1 MLKKPSVL
9 MLLVLLITSLSCSLP
24 IQFEN
29 NDPSPTAPSPIQD
42 ATVPVNEN
50 PSPAPPVGVI
60 PNDDPLLGSWTVF
73 QVSTNFQSTISHDES
88 QTWLGNLAFFN
99 PDSIQI
105 NQNRCL
111 LTTFE
116 RSPLPENYQ
125 ENFPLDLS
133 RYGLLEDQISLIR
146 TNCTES
152 PFGLFLQLDSYTL
165 LINWQGSF
173 MWLQQ
178 QTINAPKRPI
188 VFSNTHYLQ
197 ENITRNVNVQIP
209 QITQTTAARQ
219 IFNDAAFNI
228 FNDITVS
235 FITET
240 ENWVPPADQNFPP
253 SELEVTYEIHWNDGQ
268 RLSIL
273 GQIYTYYAGAAHPNM
288 FYITLNYDLTTQ
300 QVLQLDDFFIAG
312 SDYLNLLKNT
322 CAAELIS
329 RDIGFFED
337 NLAAEPTYFKNITFT
352 PAGLM
357 VHFSPYDV
365 ASYAAGPQT
374 VLIPYPV
381 LEGTLKPEYF
391 PPAIP

>member
-24 IQFEN
+24 IQFGN
-29 NDPSPTAPSPIQD
+29 NNPSPAAPSPIQE

-50 PSPAPPVGVI
+50 PSPLPPVGVI
-60 PNDDPLLGSWTVF
+60 PNNDPLLGSWTVF

-88 QTWLGNLAFFN
+88 QTWLGNFAFFN

-105 NQNRCL
+105 NQHRCL

-125 ENFPLDLS
+125 EIFPLDLS
-133 RYGLLEDQISLIR
+133 SYGLLEDQISLIR

-165 LINWQGSF
+165 LISWQGSF

-188 VFSNTHYLQ
+188 IFSNTQYLQ

-209 QITQTTAARQ
+209 QITQDNPASENFNNVAFDLFNGITT
-219 IFNDAAFNI
+219 D
-228 FNDITVS
+228 

-240 ENWVPPADQNFPP
+240 ENWETGPEQLFQVSD
-253 SELEVTYEIHWNDGQ
+253 LEVTYNVHWSDGQ
-268 RLSIL
+268 RISIL
-273 GQIYTYYAGAAHPNM
+273 GNIYTYYSGAAHPNM
-288 FYITLNYDLTTQ
+288 FYVTLNYDLINQ
-300 QVLQLDDFFIAG
+300 QVLTLEDFFIAG

-322 CAAELIS
+322 CAAELSS

-337 NLAAEPTYFKNITFT
+337 SLAAEATYFKNITFA

-357 VHFSPYDV
+357 VHFSPYEV
-365 ASYAAGPQT
+365 AAYAAGPQT

-381 LEGTLKPEYF
+381 LDGTLKPEYI
-391 PPAIP
+391 PPVSP